1 MGGEPVSGWETGLNP
16 SRPVMQRSGRP
27 VGQEQTWEQSCA
39 VSAPVPMTRILAFLL
54 VSWGVCACQQQPA
67 APLATDHVN
76 ALVGNAG
83 YVAATGHAPTTATS
97 NDARVKAHLAFAEHC
112 LRQHSATGL
121 SPAAAARR
129 AHLLNLLHRYW
140 VAGVFP
146 RNYDFPGER
155 RPCFIDRT
163 GRLCAVGYLVAETAG
178 RPAAERINAA
188 HQYDL
193 IADMH
198 SPILDQW
205 VRESGLSKAECAL
218 IQPNY
223 NFAPPTLTPVP
234 VPTSY
239 AVGSA
244 VWGGANVMLSAA
256 NAGQFN
262 QPGAGRGMAYAGVL
276 SGTGQVLLVPDDEPG
291 GRAYG
296 GNPPPGKSY
305 AAERTVSYLNI
316 GAGTATLA
324 MGFWNLLQHRPVG
337 VGRTAVGVVNYN
349 GTGSGLL
356 LTRRF

>member
-1 MGGEPVSGWETGLNP
+1 MKKTL
-16 SRPVMQRSGRP
+16 
-27 VGQEQTWEQSCA
+27 T
-39 VSAPVPMTRILAFLL
+39 FLL
-54 VSWGVCACQQQPA
+54 VNWGICACQQQPA
-67 APLATDHVN
+67 APLATDQVN
-76 ALVGNAG
+76 VLVGNAG

-97 NDARVKAHLAFAEHC
+97 NDARVRAHLAFAEHR
-112 LRQHSATGL
+112 LRQHPATGL
-121 SPAAAARR
+121 NRTLAARR
-129 AHLLNLLHRYW
+129 AHLLDLLHRYR

-163 GRLCAVGYLVAETAG
+163 GRLCAVSYLVAETAG

-198 SPILDQW
+198 TPVLDQW

-218 IQPNY
+218 IQPTY
-223 NFAPPTLTPVP
+223 GFAPPTLTPVP

-244 VWGGANVMLSAA
+244 VWGGANVMLLAA

-262 QPGAGRGMAYAGVL
+262 QPGAGRGMACAGVL
-276 SGTGQVLLVPDDEPG
+276 SGTGQVLLGALRLRDDEPG
-291 GRAYG
+291 GGLYIG
-296 GNPPPGKSY
+296 SNPPPGKSY

-324 MGFWNLLQHRPVG
+324 IGFWNLLQHRPVG
-337 VGRTAVGVVNYN
+337 AGRTAMGVVNYN